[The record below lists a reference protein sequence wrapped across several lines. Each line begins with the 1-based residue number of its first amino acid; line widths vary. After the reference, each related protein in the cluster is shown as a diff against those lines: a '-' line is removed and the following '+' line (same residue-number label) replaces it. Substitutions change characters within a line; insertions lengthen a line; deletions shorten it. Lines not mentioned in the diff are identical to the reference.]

1 MTKNDLIIRV
11 LRKLRELEADE
22 TGSSEDVSL
31 VGAKYDE
38 VYAELNEAGLVNWA
52 STGSI
57 PNTHAQHVITIVAY
71 RSADDFYVD
80 EQRYQ
85 RLKFEAEGADGN
97 GGAMARLRQ
106 MEYIPYV
113 STDNPVYF

>member
-38 VYAELNEAGLVNWA
+38 VYAELNERGLVNWS
-52 STGSI
+52 STGEI
-57 PNTHAQHVITIVAY
+57 PNTHAQAVIAIVAF

-85 RLKFEAEGADGN
+85 RLGAEEQGAEKL
-97 GGAMARLRQ
+97 LRQ

-113 STDNPVYF
+113 STDEPVYF

>member
-1 MTKNDLIIRV
+1 MTKTDLITRV

-22 TGSSEDVSL
+22 VASSEDSSL
-31 VGAKYDE
+31 IGAKYDE
-38 VYAELNEAGLVNWA
+38 VYAELNERGLVNWA
-52 STGSI
+52 STGDI
-57 PNTHAQHVITIVAY
+57 PNTHAQSVIAIVAF

-85 RLKFEAEGADGN
+85 RLAMEERGAEKT
-97 GGAMARLRQ
+97 LRQ

-113 STDNPVYF
+113 STDEPVYY